1 LGALNLCGTGANPIR
16 NFVTELT
23 MSGHSKWSQ
32 IKRKKGVAD
41 VKKGAIFTR
50 LGREISIAARE
61 GGGDP
66 DSNFTLRL
74 AVDKARTSNMPKENI
89 ERAIKRGTGEL
100 NEGGQLDEVMYEGY
114 GPGGAALLVQI
125 LTDNRNRAASDIRHL
140 FTRGGGNLAAAN
152 AVAWMFEK
160 KGVIWIE
167 NVKNAEELEL
177 ELIDAGADD
186 LKVDGTTVEAYSA
199 PEKLKALR
207 ETLVKKNVPIA
218 SAEIAWVSKTPAVV
232 TDEQAVSTMKLMESL
247 EEYEDIQ
254 KVYSNLDITDA
265 VINKFEGAQEHA

>member
-1 LGALNLCGTGANPIR
+1 
-16 NFVTELT
+16 

-41 VKKGAIFTR
+41 VKKGATFTR
-50 LGREISIAARE
+50 LGREISIVARE

-66 DSNFTLRL
+66 DSNFALRL
-74 AVDKARTSNMPKENI
+74 AVDRARASNMPKDNI

-114 GPGGAALLVQI
+114 GPGSAALLVQI

-160 KGVIWIE
+160 KGVIAIE
-167 NVKNAEELEL
+167 NVQNAEELEL

-186 LKVDGTTVEAYSA
+186 VKVDGTTVEAYSA
-199 PEKLKALR
+199 PDQLKTLR
-207 ETLVKKNVPIA
+207 EALVKKKIAIA
-218 SAEIAWVSKTPAVV
+218 SAELAWVAKTPAAVS
-232 TDEQAVSTMKLMESL
+232 DEQAVSTMKLMESL
-247 EEYEDIQ
+247 EEYEDVQ

-265 VINKFEGAQEHA
+265 VMNKYEGPKEHA

>member
-1 LGALNLCGTGANPIR
+1 
-16 NFVTELT
+16 
-23 MSGHSKWSQ
+23 MSGHSKWAQ

-41 VKKGAIFTR
+41 VKKGAMFTR
-50 LGREISIAARE
+50 LGREIAIAARE

-66 DSNFTLRL
+66 NANFALRL
-74 AVDKARTSNMPKENI
+74 AVDKARANNMPKDNI

-100 NEGGQLDEVMYEGY
+100 SEGGQLEEVMYEGY
-114 GPGGAALLVQI
+114 GPGGSALLVQV
-125 LTDNRNRAASDIRHL
+125 LTDNRNRAASDVRHL

-160 KGVIWIE
+160 KGVVTIE
-167 NVKNAEELEL
+167 NVKNADELEL

-186 LKVDGTTVEAYSA
+186 FKVDGNVLEAYSA

-207 ETLVKKNVPIA
+207 DALEKRKIAIA
-218 SAEIAWVSKTPAVV
+218 SAELAWIAKAPAQV
-232 TDEQAVSTMKLMESL
+232 TDDQAVQTMRLMESL
-247 EEYEDIQ
+247 EEHDDVQ

-265 VINKFEGAQEHA
+265 VMAKFEGNKEHA